1 MKKILKQ
8 VCITTFSRIRKLN
21 REKIALLIASLA
33 LLLGSMSPWYRLP
46 PQALETFKTNLFL
59 ENVGRFFVALLAIY
73 IFIFAFWHGISR
85 IRRLLFWGALVA
97 VLLFPYFITTWSPTV
112 AFLAATYYEQGQRL
126 ATHVDKNFS
135 EVQAQWKQ
143 NISLERSKPIT
154 SIFEFSIQD
163 SRFFQMPSW
172 ERVILEGFG
181 YRNSLVTFIGKG
193 WSLTVIGLVISLIGL
208 YLGIEAGKLNAFV
221 IDMKRFLPGVG
232 LLMGIILLSLIWVN
246 ILNYRLDT
254 MFAKGEY
261 RQVVATSQILASV
274 YPPLRGDE
282 AFLERMAEAGFY
294 ANEPNP
300 ALISFTKGL
309 ERYRVGDF
317 LKAAEYFQKSLDVQ
331 PQGFLARGYLASALL
346 NQGVDYFNGSNLP
359 YLTFDGP
366 NIPNS
371 LNQRNPGSAV
381 DHFEQAL
388 QIFPDHTEALY
399 DLMLARVVN
408 GEFNKLAETAQKVIE
423 VQKQFQ
429 QPNSPILGQAY
440 LHLAWASYHNDGDT
454 TEVWR
459 RYRQSIDSR
468 TWKESVEEEQ

>member
-1 MKKILKQ
+1 MKGIIKKIYSILSK
-8 VCITTFSRIRKLN
+8 TRDLN
-21 REKIALLIASLA
+21 RGKITLLVASLA
-33 LLLGSMSPWYRLP
+33 LILGGISPWYRLP
-46 PQALETFKTNLFL
+46 PQTLETFKVNLFL
-59 ENVGRFFVALLAIY
+59 ENIGRFFVVLLAIF
-73 IFIFAFWHGISR
+73 IFIVTFWPSVSR
-85 IRRLLFWGALVA
+85 IRRLLFWSALVA
-97 VLLFPYFITTWSPTV
+97 ILLFPYFITTWSPTV
-112 AFLAATYYEQGQRL
+112 TYLAAGYYDQGQRL

-143 NISLERSKPIT
+143 NISLERSSPIT

-181 YRNSLVTFIGKG
+181 YRNSFVTFIGKG
-193 WSLTVIGLVISLIGL
+193 WSVTVIGLVISLIGL
-208 YLGIEAGKLNAFV
+208 YLGIEEGKLNAFV
-221 IDMKRFLPGVG
+221 TDMRRFLPGVG

-246 ILNYRLDT
+246 IVNHRLDT
-254 MFAKGEY
+254 LFAKGEY

-294 ANEPNP
+294 ANKPDP

-317 LKAAEYFQKSLDVQ
+317 LKAAEYFQKSLDIQ
-331 PQGFLARGYLASALL
+331 PQEFLVRGYLASALL

-381 DHFEQAL
+381 ERFEQAL

-423 VQKQFQ
+423 VQKHFQ
-429 QPNSPILGQAY
+429 QPNTPILGQAY
-440 LHLAWASYHNDGDT
+440 LHLAWAGYHNNGDT
-454 TEVWR
+454 TEVWK

-468 TWKESVEEEQ
+468 TWKDSVEEEQ